1 MRTSRST
8 GPGHLLPHWGAGR
21 DEGEPNIQ
29 RRKIMKTKMMV
40 GAWLLAGL
48 LVARAQSGYVVT
60 ERGADWNVLQ
70 KTTVENG
77 TNVFIATWNWQRA

>member
-1 MRTSRST
+1 
-8 GPGHLLPHWGAGR
+8 
-21 DEGEPNIQ
+21 
-29 RRKIMKTKMMV
+29 MKTKMMV